1 MRSSI
6 MVCNSCRNAV
16 TVVEVDGLPLVVNL
30 LNVPDYV
37 IIGFWSVIVF
47 PRVLVNLDTKIA
59 HSEVTSLYRHTC
71 SAPKVLLISQFY
83 ETECF
88 VATKQF

>member
-1 MRSSI
+1 MRSSM
-6 MVCNSCRNAV
+6 MVCSSCKNAV

-37 IIGFWSVIVF
+37 VVVIGFWAVIVF

-59 HSEVTSLYRHTC
+59 HSEV
-71 SAPKVLLISQFY
+71 A
-83 ETECF
+83 
-88 VATKQF
+88 